1 MNAYVPPR
9 ASVLPRHPGIGH
21 DESPAPQE
29 HAMASTH
36 DVIILGAGTAGL
48 AALREVRKRTDDFLM
63 VNAGPLG
70 TTCARVGCMPSKVL
84 IEAANAFHAR
94 ERFEAFGVR
103 GGDTLRVDI
112 PAVLA
117 RVRKLRDHY
126 VSGVLKATED
136 LGPRLLAGRARLKGP
151 GAVEVDGQT
160 YRARK
165 IIIATGSRPV
175 LPDAWKALGERVI
188 TTDALFEREDLPRR
202 IGVVGLGA
210 IGVEMAQALSRLGLE
225 VTAFA
230 RSPRLAGLRD
240 DTINQALHAR
250 LAQDFTL
257 HTGHDVDVQ
266 AQGEGLLLRAG
277 NVQVV
282 VDAVLVAIGRRPNLD
297 DIGLETLGVHLDDK
311 GLPDFEAGKLQVG
324 DLPVFI
330 AGDVNGHAPVLHEA
344 ADEGFIAGR
353 NATADEPTCYQRRT
367 PLGIVFSDPVTAW
380 VGRQPGDLPA
390 DVVVGEVDFAR
401 QGRARAAQKNEGL
414 LRVFAARDTGCLLG
428 ASLCAPAG
436 DHLAHLL
443 ALAVDQKLTVFNLLR
458 MPFYHPVLEEGL
470 RTALRQAGKHVD
482 DSPDRS
488 DLANCPPLGT
498 EALD

>member
-1 MNAYVPPR
+1 M
-9 ASVLPRHPGIGH
+9 S
-21 DESPAPQE
+21 
-29 HAMASTH
+29 STH

-63 VNAGPLG
+63 INAGPLG

-103 GGDTLRVDI
+103 GAESLAVDI

-117 RVRKLRDHY
+117 RVRKLRDYY
-126 VSGVLKATED
+126 VAGVLEGTAG
-136 LGPRLLAGRARLKGP
+136 LGDRLLAGHARLTGP
-151 GAVEVDGQT
+151 DCVEVDGKA
-160 YRARK
+160 YRAKK
-165 IIIATGSRPV
+165 IVIATGSRPV
-175 LPDAWKALGERVI
+175 LPQAWKALGDRVI
-188 TTDALFEREDLPRR
+188 TTDSLFEREDLPRR

-210 IGVEMAQALSRLGLE
+210 IGVEMAQALARLGLE
-225 VTAFA
+225 ITAFS

-240 DTINQALHAR
+240 ETINAVLQAR
-250 LAQDFTL
+250 LARELTL
-257 HTGHDVDVQ
+257 HTGHEVDI
-266 AQGEGLLLRAG
+266 AAAGEGLRLTAG
-277 NVQVV
+277 DVGTE

-297 DIGLETLGVHLDDK
+297 DIGLDTLGVPLDDK

-353 NATADEPTCYQRRT
+353 NALADEPTCYQRRT

-380 VGRQPGDLPA
+380 VGQQPGDLPG
-390 DVVVGEVDFAR
+390 DVVVGEVDFGR

-428 ASLCAPAG
+428 ASLCAPGG

-443 ALAVDQKLTVFNLLR
+443 ALAVGEKLTVFDLLR
-458 MPFYHPVLEEGL
+458 LPFYHPVLEEGL
-470 RTALRQAGKHVD
+470 RTALRAAGKHVD